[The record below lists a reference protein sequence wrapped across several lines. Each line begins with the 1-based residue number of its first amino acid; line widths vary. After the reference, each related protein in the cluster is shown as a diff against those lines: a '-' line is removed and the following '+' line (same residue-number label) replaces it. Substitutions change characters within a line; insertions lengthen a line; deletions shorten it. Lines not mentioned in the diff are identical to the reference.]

1 MTRVVL
7 ILLTLFLLSFL
18 GCSDSPAPTQNVSV
32 PTVPAAAPSA
42 SPSVMAVA
50 PTLAMPLPAPST
62 AGASGANKPEPN
74 EQKKLPSVIE
84 DRLKRAL
91 TLEEI
96 NQLPPEIRD
105 TILRAQGRLPAS
117 PAPAPKKK

>member
-1 MTRVVL
+1 MTKVVL

-18 GCSDSPAPTQNVSV
+18 GCSNTPAPTQNANVQAA
-32 PTVPAAAPSA
+32 PAAAPSA
-42 SPSVMAVA
+42 SPTTMSVA
-50 PTLAMPLPAPST
+50 PTLAMPAPN
-62 AGASGANKPEPN
+62 ASGVSGTNKPGPN
-74 EQKKLPSVIE
+74 DQKKLPSVIE